1 MKMPSGVDAYMHPL
15 SFVVDDYED
24 DYECHLFYKVRDR
37 LLMRIMAST
46 DEALATRMQE
56 QAGHSTASASHP
68 TANDPPLVTL
78 AVDSPS
84 GSYSD

>member
-1 MKMPSGVDAYMHPL
+1 MPGGLHAYMHRIPV
-15 SFVVDDYED
+15 VVDGYI
-24 DYECHLFYKVRDR
+24 YHLFVKRDR

-84 GSYSD
+84 GS